1 LGDSV
6 MVDGKQEWHPKGAYH
21 RMALDRA
28 GWWAASAGRL
38 RKEAEL
44 NALNARVGVVQM
56 CCLSCDN
63 GNWAVVVGSTV
74 ALVPV
79 IISPMSSQDI
89 RFAARQFLGRPGFT
103 LTAVL
108 TLALGI
114 GTTTAIFSLVDG
126 ILLRP
131 LRFPDPERLVAI
143 HTLEFPADA
152 PAPNPAAANSL
163 GVSYPDFLVWR
174 QRNRTLDS
182 VASCDEVPRLFSK
195 PTGEGSRV
203 LSAARVS
210 ANLFSTLG
218 VAPVLGRGFDP
229 EDEQPGHRVVILSH
243 SLWMTDFAGSPHVL
257 GQSVKISDEV
267 HTIIG
272 VMPVS
277 FHFPVANPS
286 HFWTTFAADA
296 EGPFPR
302 ISRRDDDRL
311 YVVGRLKPG
320 TTIQQSVADLTAL
333 QRRMAEQFPEERTK
347 LSVSMT
353 PLLQDAVGDVQPA
366 LSILLAAVG
375 VVLLIGCANVAG
387 LLLARANSRR
397 PELAVRTALG
407 ASRWQLLG
415 QLLREA
421 LVLALMGGA
430 AGVALALALL
440 GVGLRFVPGDLP
452 RIHEVGLDVRVL
464 VFAIVLCAAT
474 ALTFGLVPAWCM
486 SSVDPA
492 NALREGAPGV
502 TGSRRRHHLHG
513 LLVIGETAL
522 GFILLTGS
530 GLLIRSMINVLR
542 IEPGFDS
549 KHTLAFD
556 IALTNKR
563 FPDPAKAP
571 FFTKLLPQLAT
582 LPGVEK
588 ASAGHPMPIYWPW
601 DSWTELVI
609 PGYPASP
616 ENLPGAVSA
625 VAEPG
630 YFEALS
636 IPLLRGRTFAER
648 DNHPKAPLVAV
659 VSRSFVRRYFSAI
672 DPIGLHF
679 VPKLGHLGE
688 ADQAREIIGVVGDV
702 RSEDL
707 GNLYPPEFYLPY
719 AQDPAHQRPEVVLKV
734 AGDPL
739 SYENEVRKVVNQV
752 DRDTPVFHYRS
763 FIQDIAWEAAQPRF
777 EALLVSGFAGIALLL
792 SAVGLYAVLSFIVAD
807 RTHELGLR
815 MALGANRADV
825 LRLVLQHGL
834 LLTCTGIGLG
844 MLASILTTQLVD
856 DLLFNVARLSW
867 TVFAAVTLT
876 LFSVSVVASLAPAMR
891 AALLDP
897 MRTLHD
903 L

>member
-1 LGDSV
+1 
-6 MVDGKQEWHPKGAYH
+6 M
-21 RMALDRA
+21 
-28 GWWAASAGRL
+28 SA
-38 RKEAEL
+38 
-44 NALNARVGVVQM
+44 
-56 CCLSCDN
+56 
-63 GNWAVVVGSTV
+63 
-74 ALVPV
+74 
-79 IISPMSSQDI
+79 QDI
-89 RFAARQFLGRPGFT
+89 RFAVRQFRRSPGFT

-114 GTTTAIFSLVDG
+114 GATTAIFSLVDG

-131 LRFPDPERLVAI
+131 LRFPNPERLVAI

-163 GVSYPDFLVWR
+163 GVSYPAFLEWR

-182 VASCDEVPRLFSK
+182 VGSCDEVPRLFSK
-195 PTGEGSRV
+195 PNGEGSRV

-218 VAPVLGRGFDP
+218 VSPVLGRSFAP
-229 EDEQPGHRVVILSH
+229 EDEEPGHRVVILSH
-243 SLWMTDFAGSPHVL
+243 WLWMTDFAGSRNVL

-272 VMPVS
+272 VMPAS

-296 EGPFPR
+296 EGPSPR
-302 ISRRDDDRL
+302 TSRRDDDRL
-311 YVVGRLKPG
+311 YVVGRLKPAI
-320 TTIQQSVADLTAL
+320 TIQQVVADLTGL
-333 QRRMAEQFPEERTK
+333 QRRMAELFPEERTK
-347 LSVSMT
+347 LSVSMV
-353 PLLQDAVGDVQPA
+353 PLLEDAVGDVRPA

-387 LLLARANSRR
+387 LLLARANSRS

-407 ASRWQLLG
+407 ASRWQVLS

-440 GVGLRFVPGDLP
+440 RIGLRFVPGDLP
-452 RIHEVGLDVRVL
+452 RLHEVGLDPRVL
-464 VFAIVLCAAT
+464 VFAILLSGTT
-474 ALTFGLVPAWCM
+474 ALIFGLVPGWHM
-486 SSVDPA
+486 SGVDPA
-492 NALREGAPGV
+492 SSLREGTPWVAG
-502 TGSRRRHHLHG
+502 GRRRHRLHG

-522 GFILLTGS
+522 GFVLLIGS
-530 GLLIRSMINVLR
+530 GLLMRSMINVLR

-549 KHTLAFD
+549 EHTLAFD
-556 IALTNKR
+556 IALTNQR
-563 FPDPAKAP
+563 FPDPAKVP
-571 FFTKLLPQLAT
+571 FFTKLLPQLAA

-588 ASAGHPMPIYWPW
+588 VSAGHPMPLHWPW
-601 DSWTELVI
+601 DSWTELAI

-648 DNHPKAPLVAV
+648 DNDPKAPAVAV
-659 VSRSFVRRYFSAI
+659 VSRSFVRRYFSRV
-672 DPIGLHF
+672 DPIGQHF
-679 VPKLGHLGE
+679 VPRLGHLGE
-688 ADQAREIIGVVGDV
+688 ADQAREVIGVVGDI

-719 AQDPAHQRPEVVLKV
+719 AQDPAHQRPQVVLKV

-739 SYENEVRKVVNQV
+739 SYENEIRKVVREI
-752 DRDTPVFHYRS
+752 DRDTPVFDYRS
-763 FIQDIAWEAAQPRF
+763 FTQDIAWEAAQPRF
-777 EALLVSGFAGIALLL
+777 EAFLVSAFGVIALLL
-792 SAVGLYAVLSFIVAD
+792 SAVGLYAVLSFVVAD

-815 MALGANRADV
+815 MALGADRRDI
-825 LRLVLQHGL
+825 LRLVLERGSL
-834 LLTCTGIGLG
+834 LACSGIGLG
-844 MLASILTTQLVD
+844 MVVSILASRLVG
-856 DLLFNVARLSW
+856 DLLFNVARLDGM
-867 TVFAAVTLT
+867 VFAAVTLT
-876 LFSVSVVASLAPAMR
+876 LFSVSMVAALVPAMR
-891 AALLDP
+891 AAHLDP
-897 MRTLHD
+897 IRTLRD